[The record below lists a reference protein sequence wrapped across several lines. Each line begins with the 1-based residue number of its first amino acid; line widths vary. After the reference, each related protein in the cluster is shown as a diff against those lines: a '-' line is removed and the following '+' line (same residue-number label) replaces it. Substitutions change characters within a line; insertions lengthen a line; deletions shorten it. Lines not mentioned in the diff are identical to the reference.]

1 MTYSIEQLSAAQ
13 MRAELPAFIE
23 LLQDSVRSGASVG
36 YVAVPDEAVARAFWA
51 GILDGLAQDKR
62 VLLVARQ
69 QGQIIGTVQLDLAQ
83 RPNSLHRAEVQKLL
97 VHSSARQQGIG
108 RALMQAIEQQALHIG
123 RTLLM
128 LDTVEGDVAEAL
140 YLKLGYTLLGYVPAY
155 VTVGNGV
162 MQPCAFFY
170 KHLT

>member
-1 MTYSIEQLSAAQ
+1 MTYTIEALTAAQ
-13 MRAELPAFIE
+13 MQAELPAFID
-23 LLQDSVRSGASVG
+23 LLQDSVRNGASVG
-36 YVAVPDEAVARAFWA
+36 YVEVPDAAVARAFWE
-51 GILDGLAQDKR
+51 GILDGLVQGKR

-69 QGQIIGTVQLDLAQ
+69 QGRIIGTVQLDLAQ

-97 VHSSARQQGIG
+97 VHSEARQQGIG
-108 RALMQAIEQQALHIG
+108 WALMQAIEAQALHSG
-123 RTLLM
+123 RTLLV
-128 LDTVEGDVAEAL
+128 LDTVKGDVAEVL
-140 YLKLGYTLLGYVPAY
+140 YLKLGYTLMGYVPAY